1 MQASP
6 EDISTTQSLLTS
18 SKLYQPDILVLPE
31 GISFPETPLYASS
44 TLLVTASHVHQGDKA
59 YSELTYKTGDGT
71 VLGTYQKML
80 LMPIGEYLPYISK
93 VLFVFVRTPESNRY
107 TSSGDAKLTPGSD
120 VGSIEWRGL
129 HIGGLICSDI
139 QSPLLYSRIER
150 LSGAGILIQTGNT
163 VWLHGSPLLFKENL
177 AIAKVH
183 AVQNNAYY
191 LAANNMEPSFILS
204 PSGDLLAEGE
214 WRKPSLLSA
223 IIYPE

>member
-1 MQASP
+1 M
-6 EDISTTQSLLTS
+6 
-18 SKLYQPDILVLPE
+18 
-31 GISFPETPLYASS
+31 
-44 TLLVTASHVHQGDKA
+44 
-59 YSELTYKTGDGT
+59 
-71 VLGTYQKML
+71 
-80 LMPIGEYLPYISK
+80 
-93 VLFVFVRTPESNRY
+93 RTPESY
-107 TSSGDAKLTPGSD
+107 AYASSGDAKLTPGND

-139 QSPLLYSRIER
+139 QSPLLFRRIER

-204 PSGDLLAEGE
+204 PSGEVLVEGV
-214 WRKPSLLSA
+214 WWKPSLVTA
-223 IIYPE
+223 TIFPE

>member
-1 MQASP
+1 
-6 EDISTTQSLLTS
+6 
-18 SKLYQPDILVLPE
+18 
-31 GISFPETPLYASS
+31 
-44 TLLVTASHVHQGDKA
+44 
-59 YSELTYKTGDGT
+59 
-71 VLGTYQKML
+71 
-80 LMPIGEYLPYISK
+80 MPIGEYLPYISK

-107 TSSGDAKLTPGSD
+107 TGSGDAKLTPGSD

-139 QSPLLYSRIER
+139 QSPLLYRRIER

-191 LAANNMEPSFILS
+191 LAANNMEPSFVLS
-204 PSGDLLAEGE
+204 PSGSVLAQSV
-214 WRKPSLLSA
+214 WWKPSLLPV